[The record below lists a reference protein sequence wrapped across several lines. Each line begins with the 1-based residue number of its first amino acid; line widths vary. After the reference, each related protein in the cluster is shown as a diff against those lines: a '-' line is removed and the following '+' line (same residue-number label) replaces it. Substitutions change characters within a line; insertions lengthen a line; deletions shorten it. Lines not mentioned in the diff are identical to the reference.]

1 LKVCAL
7 TADQLHELTQV
18 AKHYLGIGAKLGL
31 HDRAI
36 DH

>member
-1 LKVCAL
+1 LKVCAI
-7 TADQLHELTQV
+7 APDQPHELTQV
-18 AKHYLGIGAKLGL
+18 AKHDLGTGTKLRL